1 MSFLKPAVPYPVKVL
16 SVEALTKHIKD
27 IVEKDNILSSVWV
40 QGEISNLV
48 KAASGHCYF
57 TLKDDKAVLK
67 ACLWAGNRRYIST
80 DFKNG
85 DLVMVYGGLSLYPPR
100 GEYQIVV
107 TDLRPAGIG
116 ALYEAYEKLKNKLQT
131 EGLFDQERKL
141 PLPKIPKG
149 VGVVTSPTGAVIKD
163 IYRVIRRR
171 FRNMPI
177 YLVPVKVQ
185 GDGAAREIV
194 TGIERL
200 NSDSRVDVIIVAR
213 GGGSLEDL
221 WAFNEEPVARAISD
235 SKKPVISAVGH
246 ETDTTIAD
254 LVADKRAATP
264 SVAGELVVPV
274 KEELQ
279 DLIQQ
284 KITRLNK
291 NIKTILTI
299 QRQRYEHCAQC
310 RFFTKPSLLVA
321 ERRNNIMNLTKDLD
335 TYFKSLLENKKNS
348 FNVLKAKFLSLDPK
362 ALLKRGYIMAT
373 DSKGKVVTS
382 VAKLKK
388 GTGLKLGFADGYAE
402 VSVDKVEKTT
412 EGE

>member
-1 MSFLKPAVPYPVKVL
+1 MNLLKPAVPFPVKVL

-27 IVEKDNILSSVWV
+27 VVENDDLLSAVWV

-80 DFKNG
+80 NFKNG
-85 DLVMVYGGLSLYPPR
+85 DLVMVYGGISLYAPR

-116 ALYEAYEKLKNKLQT
+116 ALYEAYEKLKNKLQA
-131 EGLFDQERKL
+131 EGLFEEERKI
-141 PLPKIPKG
+141 PLPFLPKG

-163 IYRVIRRR
+163 IFRVIRRR

-185 GDGAAREIV
+185 GEGAAKEIV

-200 NSDSRVDVIIVAR
+200 NADSRVDVIIVAR

-274 KEELQ
+274 KE
-279 DLIQQ
+279 DLIEL
-284 KITRLNK
+284 IRK
-291 NIKTILTI
+291 NILRLSRTIKSIFTI
-299 QRQRYEHCAQC
+299 QKQKYEKCAQC
-310 RFFTKPSLLVA
+310 RFLVKPSLLVA
-321 ERRNNIMNLTKDLD
+321 ERRNNVMSISRELDINFKAFIDNTKHK
-335 TYFKSLLENKKNS
+335 FELLN
-348 FNVLKAKFLSLDPK
+348 ARFLALDPK
-362 ALLKRGYIMAT
+362 VLLKRGYIMAM
-373 DSKGKVVTS
+373 DEKGKVVTS
-382 VAKLKK
+382 IKKLKK
-388 GTGLKLGFADGYAE
+388 GLPLKLGFADGYAR
-402 VSVDKVEKTT
+402 VTVDDIEK
-412 EGE
+412 

>member
-1 MSFLKPAVPYPVKVL
+1 MNLLKPAVPFPVKVL
-16 SVEALTKHIKD
+16 SVEDLTKHIKD
-27 IVEKDNILSSVWV
+27 VVENDNLLSAVWV

-80 DFKNG
+80 NFKNG
-85 DLVMVYGGLSLYPPR
+85 DLVMVYGGISLYAPR

-116 ALYEAYEKLKNKLQT
+116 ALYEAYEKLKNKLQA
-131 EGLFDQERKL
+131 EGLFDEERKM
-141 PLPKIPKG
+141 PLPFLPKG
-149 VGVVTSPTGAVIKD
+149 VGVVTSSTGAVIKD
-163 IYRVIRRR
+163 IFRVIRRR

-185 GDGAAREIV
+185 GDGAAKEIV

-200 NSDSRVDVIIVAR
+200 NADSRVDVIIVAR

-235 SKKPVISAVGH
+235 SKKPIISAVGH

-274 KEELQ
+274 KDDLLEL
-279 DLIQQ
+279 IRQ
-284 KITRLNK
+284 KSQRLSRT
-291 NIKTILTI
+291 IKSIFTI
-299 QRQRYEHCAQC
+299 QKQRFEKCAQC
-310 RFFTKPSLLVA
+310 RFLVKPSLMVA
-321 ERRNNIMNLTKDLD
+321 ERRNNVMNLSRELD
-335 TYFKSLLENKKNS
+335 INFKSFIDDTKHKFELLNAR
-348 FNVLKAKFLSLDPK
+348 FMALDPK
-362 ALLKRGYIMAT
+362 VLLKRGYIMAM
-373 DSKGKVVTS
+373 DDKGKVVTS
-382 VAKLKK
+382 VKKLKK
-388 GTGLKLGFADGYAE
+388 GAGLKLGFSDGYAG
-402 VSVDKVEKTT
+402 VTVDIIEK
-412 EGE
+412 

>member
-1 MSFLKPAVPYPVKVL
+1 MNLLKPAVPFPVKVL
-16 SVEALTKHIKD
+16 SVEDLTKHIKD
-27 IVEKDNILSSVWV
+27 VVENDNLLSAVWV

-80 DFKNG
+80 NFKNG
-85 DLVMVYGGLSLYPPR
+85 DLVMVYGGISLYAPR

-116 ALYEAYEKLKNKLQT
+116 ALYEAYEKLKNKLQA
-131 EGLFDQERKL
+131 EGLFDEERKM
-141 PLPKIPKG
+141 PLPFLPKG
-149 VGVVTSPTGAVIKD
+149 VGVVTSSTGAVIKD
-163 IYRVIRRR
+163 IFRVIRRR

-185 GDGAAREIV
+185 GDGAAKEIV

-200 NSDSRVDVIIVAR
+200 NADSRVDVIIVAR

-235 SKKPVISAVGH
+235 SKKPIISAVGH

-274 KEELQ
+274 KDDLLEL
-279 DLIQQ
+279 IRQ
-284 KITRLNK
+284 KSQRLSRT
-291 NIKTILTI
+291 IKSIFTI
-299 QRQRYEHCAQC
+299 QKQRFEKCAQS
-310 RFFTKPSLLVA
+310 RFLVKPSLMVA
-321 ERRNNIMNLTKDLD
+321 ERRNNVMNLSRELD
-335 TYFKSLLENKKNS
+335 INFKSFIEDTKHKFELLNAR
-348 FNVLKAKFLSLDPK
+348 FMALDPK
-362 ALLKRGYIMAT
+362 VLLKRGYIMAM
-373 DSKGKVVTS
+373 DDKGKVVTS
-382 VAKLKK
+382 VKKLKK
-388 GTGLKLGFADGYAE
+388 GAGLKLGFSDGYAG
-402 VSVDKVEKTT
+402 VTVDIIEK
-412 EGE
+412 